1 MKKQL
6 VLLLIYL
13 WCGTIAM
20 AEHDKWQT
28 GTRSA
33 GMGDASLFNR
43 DVWAGFNN
51 AGALTG
57 VDKMGLGLAWENRYF
72 VNEMSQ
78 VSMAFVMPGKGN
90 AVAVSVSHFGYSLY
104 SENRVG
110 LAYAMKLFDW
120 LSMGIQLN
128 YLNTFQPEFYG
139 NAHILSFDAG
149 LLATPSDNF
158 MFGVQVYNPANIGF
172 NGERNKEL
180 PVGMRI
186 GVGYW
191 FTDDLLASVEAE
203 MEMAN
208 YTMFKAGLEYHLLEN
223 FYLRTGV
230 NAKPVSVSFGAGWE
244 WNNLNVDLAYSYD
257 NILGSSP
264 HLGVSYAF

>member
-1 MKKQL
+1 MKRHVVIL
-6 VLLLIYL
+6 FILIF
-13 WCGTIAM
+13 CGSIAV

-33 GMGDASLFNR
+33 GMGDASLFNH

-57 VDKMGLGLAWENRYF
+57 VDRMGLGLAWENRF
-72 VNEMSQ
+72 LVNELSQ
-78 VSMAFVMPGKGN
+78 LSMAFVMPGEGN
-90 AVAVSVSHFGYSLY
+90 AVALSVNHFGYSLY

-110 LAYAMKLFDW
+110 VAYAMQLFDW

-128 YLNTFQPEFYG
+128 YLNTIQPETYG
-139 NAHILSFDAG
+139 NAHILSFDVG
-149 LLATPSDNF
+149 LLATPADDF
-158 MFGVQVYNPANIGF
+158 MFGVQVHNPANIGF

-180 PVGMRI
+180 PVAMRV

-203 MEMAN
+203 MEMAG
-208 YTMFKAGLEYHLLEN
+208 YTMFKAGLEYHLMEN

-230 NAKPVSVSFGAGWE
+230 NAKPVNVSFGAGWE

-257 NILGSSP
+257 NVLGNSP
-264 HLGVSYAF
+264 HVGVSYAF